1 MNSAFRVDVSTLEQ
15 LLPYFKNNRLKTLG
29 SSKISPYVL
38 QQFAPYLNNEVVGS
52 LEDETRYFFLVDH
65 ESSPIEVTIRKK
77 LPADRIDP
85 DVAPFDMEDE
95 IVRVNRKK
103 GTYDDT
109 LLHIKQFDLDIKKD
123 ETRLQGELDHLK
135 QQEESIKVE
144 KEKVLSSWNA
154 QRAQLYE
161 QKGSLIQQNKQLYE
175 QRLELSSTFYGL
187 APEEQASNR
196 SEHMKRYRSSTQE
209 ANRNKDDILDVQK
222 HIDALER
229 KIHLYETNTYFYDSR
244 PTISIRVISIVE
256 KDAILSGMGG
266 NAYRFIS
273 KKKGG
278 EYDLEYVNMDAEEDA
293 TMESYYEQIKKQ
305 IKKMNKENQL
315 SNRELVKQL
324 YKK

>member
-15 LLPYFKNNRLKTLG
+15 LLPYFKNNRLKSLG
-29 SSKISPYVL
+29 SSTISPYVL
-38 QQFAPYLNNEVVGS
+38 QQLAPCINNEVIGS
-52 LEDETRYFFLVDH
+52 LEDETRYFFLLDH

-77 LPADRIDP
+77 LPADRIDS
-85 DVAPFDMEDE
+85 DISPFDMEDE
-95 IVRVNRKK
+95 IVRVNRKQA
-103 GTYDDT
+103 TYVDT
-109 LLHIKQFDLDIKKD
+109 LLHMKQFDLDIKKD
-123 ETRLQGELDHLK
+123 TTRLQDELQHLK
-135 QQEESIKVE
+135 QQEESIKGE
-144 KEKVLSSWNA
+144 KEKVISLWNG

-161 QKGSLIQQNKQLYE
+161 QKGSLIQQNKQLYQ
-175 QRLELSSTFYGL
+175 QRLELSSAFYGL

-196 SEHMKRYRSSTQE
+196 SEHIKRYRISTQE

-222 HIDALER
+222 HIDVLER

-244 PTISIRVISIVE
+244 PTISIRVISITE

-278 EYDLEYVNMDAEEDA
+278 EYDLEYVDMDVEEDA
-293 TMESYYEQIKKQ
+293 TMESYYEQIKKK

>member
-15 LLPYFKNNRLKTLG
+15 LLPYFKNNRLKSID
-29 SSKISPYVL
+29 SSTISPYVL
-38 QQFAPYLNNEVVGS
+38 QQLAPCLNNEVVGS
-52 LEDETRYFFLVDH
+52 LEDETRIFFLIDH
-65 ESSPIEVTIRKK
+65 ESSPIELTIRKK
-77 LPADRIDP
+77 LPVDRIDP
-85 DVAPFDMEDE
+85 DLAPFDMEDE

-103 GTYDDT
+103 ATYDDT
-109 LLHIKQFDLDIKKD
+109 LLHIKQFDLDIKNDQTRLKD
-123 ETRLQGELDHLK
+123 ELKHLK
-135 QQEESIKVE
+135 QQEESIKAE

-161 QKGSLIQQNKQLYE
+161 QKGSLIQQNKQLYQ
-175 QRLELSSTFYGL
+175 QRLELSSAFYGL
-187 APEEQASNR
+187 ALEEQASNR

-222 HIDALER
+222 HIDAIER
-229 KIHLYETNTYFYDSR
+229 KIHLYQTNTYFYDSR
-244 PTISIRVISIVE
+244 PTITIRVISIKE
-256 KDAILSGMGG
+256 KDEILSRMGG
-266 NAYRFIS
+266 NTYRFIS

-278 EYDLEYVNMDAEEDA
+278 EYA
-293 TMESYYEQIKKQ
+293 TMESYYEQIKKK